1 MNKKSIKEKSTKEKV
16 GTSEFMSKFFK
27 SNKEFHYNYEET
39 AKPYLVSTGSLI
51 LDQFVGGGFGAGLQ
65 RFTGCNEGGKTNEAL
80 QVMKNMLETVE
91 KTKGL
96 YIKAEGR
103 LSADIQK
110 RSGLKF
116 VTDPEDWELGN
127 CLVWECNIYDVVFDG
142 LRELLKNNPDKEK
155 FCIVIDSMDSLLPK
169 SDLEKTTS
177 DAAKVAAGASLTS
190 DFLKRVSLGM
200 GKFGHMCIM
209 ISQVRST
216 IKTSQYAA
224 SDPNN
229 QTNSS
234 GGNAALHYPDWIIN
248 FERRNQSDLILQD
261 QKARPS
267 PENSIIGHYA
277 KVHIQK
283 STNESTGMRIRYPI
297 KHGRTDGKS
306 IWIEREIIEMLLM
319 WNFIEKA
326 GSWFKIDDELIKYLA
341 DRGVEV
347 QEKYQGMKSL
357 YDLLENNEE
366 TAKGMHLF
374 IAENIF
380 V

>member
-1 MNKKSIKEKSTKEKV
+1 MSKVSSKNQV

-27 SNKEFHYNYEET
+27 SNKDFHYNYEEC
-39 AKPYLVSTGSLI
+39 ADSYLVSTGSMI
-51 LDQFVGGGFGAGLQ
+51 LDQCMGGGLSSGLQ
-65 RFTGCNEGGKTNEAL
+65 RFIGCNEGGKTNEAL
-80 QVMKNMLETVE
+80 HVMLNMLDTVE
-91 KTKGL
+91 NTKGL

-103 LSADIQK
+103 LSKAIQE
-110 RSGLKF
+110 RSGLNF
-116 VTDPEDWELGN
+116 VQDPEKWDIGT
-127 CLVWECNIYDVVFDG
+127 CLVWDCNIYDTVFDG
-142 LRELLKNNPDKEK
+142 LRELLRNNPDKEK
-155 FCIVIDSMDSLLPK
+155 FCIVIDSMDGLLPK

-190 DFLKRVSLGM
+190 DFLKRGSPGM
-200 GKFGHMCIM
+200 GKFCHMCIK

-248 FERRNQSDLILQD
+248 FERRNQADLILQD

-267 PENSIIGHYA
+267 PENPIIGHYA

-297 KHGRTDGKS
+297 KHGRSDGKS
-306 IWIEREIIEMLLM
+306 IWIEREIIELLLM
-319 WNFIEKA
+319 WNFIEKSA
-326 GSWFKIDDELIKYLA
+326 SWFKFDEELIKYLD
-341 DRGVEV
+341 DRGIEL
-347 QEKYQGMKSL
+347 QEKYQGMKAL

-366 TAKGMHLF
+366 VTKAMHLF
-374 IAENIF
+374 IAENVF
-380 V
+380 A

>member
-1 MNKKSIKEKSTKEKV
+1 MSKKSTKETI
-16 GTSEFMSKFFK
+16 GTSQFMSKFFK
-27 SNKEFHYNYEET
+27 SNKDFHYNYEET
-39 AKPYLVSTGSLI
+39 AKPYIVSTGSLI
-51 LDQFVGGGFGAGLQ
+51 LDQFIGGGLSAGLQ
-65 RFTGCNEGGKTNEAL
+65 RFIGCNEGGKTNEAL
-80 QVMKNMLETVE
+80 HVMKNMLETVE

-103 LSADIQK
+103 LSGDIQK

-116 VTDPEDWELGN
+116 VTDPEDWELGT
-127 CLVWECNIYDVVFDG
+127 CLVWECHIYDTVFDG
-142 LRELLKNNPDKEK
+142 LRELLRNNPDKER
-155 FCIVIDSMDSLLPK
+155 FCIVIDSMDGLLPK

-248 FERRNQSDLILQD
+248 FEKRNQADLILQD

-267 PENSIIGHYA
+267 PENPIIGHYA

-297 KHGRTDGKS
+297 KHGRLDGKS

-319 WNFIEKA
+319 WNYIEKSA
-326 GSWFKIDDELIKYLA
+326 SWFKFDEELIKYLA
-341 DRGVEV
+341 DRGVEL
-347 QEKYQGMKSL
+347 QEKYQGMKAL
-357 YDLLENNEE
+357 YDLLESNEE
-366 TAKGMHLF
+366 VTKAMHLF
-374 IAENIF
+374 IAENVF
-380 V
+380 A

>member
-1 MNKKSIKEKSTKEKV
+1 MSKKSTKETI
-16 GTSEFMSKFFK
+16 GTSQFMSKFFK
-27 SNKEFHYNYEET
+27 SNKDFHYNYEET
-39 AKPYLVSTGSLI
+39 AKPYIVSTGSLI
-51 LDQFVGGGFGAGLQ
+51 LDQFIGGGLSAGLQ
-65 RFTGCNEGGKTNEAL
+65 RFIGCNEGGKTNEAL
-80 QVMKNMLETVE
+80 HVMKNMLETVE

-103 LSADIQK
+103 LSGDIQK

-116 VTDPEDWELGN
+116 VTDPEDWELGT
-127 CLVWECNIYDVVFDG
+127 CLVWECHIYDTVFDG
-142 LRELLKNNPDKEK
+142 LRELLRNNPDKEK
-155 FCIVIDSMDSLLPK
+155 FCIVIDSMDGLLPK

-248 FERRNQSDLILQD
+248 FEKRNQADLILQD

-267 PENSIIGHYA
+267 PENPIIGHYA

-297 KHGRTDGKS
+297 KHGRLDGKS

-319 WNFIEKA
+319 WNYIEKSA
-326 GSWFKIDDELIKYLA
+326 SWFKFDEELIKYLA
-341 DRGVEV
+341 DRGVEL
-347 QEKYQGMKSL
+347 QEKYQGMKAL
-357 YDLLENNEE
+357 YDLLESNEE
-366 TAKGMHLF
+366 VTKAMHLF
-374 IAENIF
+374 IAENVF
-380 V
+380 A

>member
-1 MNKKSIKEKSTKEKV
+1 MSKKSTKETI
-16 GTSEFMSKFFK
+16 GTSQFMSKFFK
-27 SNKEFHYNYEET
+27 SNKDFHYNYEET
-39 AKPYLVSTGSLI
+39 AKPYIVSTGSLI
-51 LDQFVGGGFGAGLQ
+51 LDQFIGGGLSAGLQ
-65 RFTGCNEGGKTNEAL
+65 RFIGCNEGGKTNEAL
-80 QVMKNMLETVE
+80 HVMKNMLETVE

-103 LSADIQK
+103 LSGDIQK

-116 VTDPEDWELGN
+116 VSNPDDWELGT
-127 CLVWECNIYDVVFDG
+127 CLVWECNIYDTVFDG
-142 LRELLKNNPDKEK
+142 LRELLRNNPDKER
-155 FCIVIDSMDSLLPK
+155 FCIVIDSMDGLLPK

-248 FERRNQSDLILQD
+248 FEKRNQADLILQD

-267 PENSIIGHYA
+267 PENPIIGHYA

-297 KHGRTDGKS
+297 KHGRLDGKS

-319 WNFIEKA
+319 WNFIEKSA
-326 GSWFKIDDELIKYLA
+326 SWFKFDEELIKYLA
-341 DRGVEV
+341 DRGIEL
-347 QEKYQGMKSL
+347 QEKYQGMKAL
-357 YDLLENNEE
+357 YDLLESNEE
-366 TAKGMHLF
+366 VTKAMHLF
-374 IAENIF
+374 IAENVF
-380 V
+380 A

>member
-1 MNKKSIKEKSTKEKV
+1 MSKKSVKENI

-39 AKPYLVSTGSLI
+39 AESYVVSTGSLI
-51 LDQFVGGGFGAGLQ
+51 LDRFIGGGLSAGLQ
-65 RFTGCNEGGKTNEAL
+65 RFVGCNEGGKTNEAL
-80 QVMKNMLETVE
+80 HVMKNMLETVE
-91 KTKGL
+91 NTKGL

-103 LSADIQK
+103 LSGDIQK

-116 VTDPEDWELGN
+116 VSDPADWVLGT
-127 CLVWECNIYDVVFDG
+127 CLVWECHIYDTVFDG
-142 LRELLKNNPDKEK
+142 LRELLRNNPDKEK
-155 FCIVIDSMDSLLPK
+155 FCIVIDSMDGLLPK
-169 SDLEKTTS
+169 SDLAKTTS
-177 DAAKVAAGASLTS
+177 DAAKVAAGAALTS

-248 FERRNQSDLILQD
+248 FEKRNQADLILHD
-261 QKARPS
+261 PKARPS
-267 PENSIIGHYA
+267 PENPIIGHYA

-297 KHGRTDGKS
+297 KHGRSDGKS

-319 WNFIEKA
+319 WNYIEKSA
-326 GSWFKIDDELIKYLA
+326 SWFKLDDELISYLA
-341 DRGVEV
+341 DRGIEV

-357 YDLLENNEE
+357 YDLLESSEDL
-366 TAKGMHLF
+366 TKAMHLF

-380 V
+380 S

>member
-1 MNKKSIKEKSTKEKV
+1 MSKKSAKETI
-16 GTSEFMSKFFK
+16 GTSQFMSKFFK

-39 AKPYLVSTGSLI
+39 AKPYIVSTGSLI
-51 LDQFVGGGFGAGLQ
+51 LDQFIGGGLGAGLQ
-65 RFTGCNEGGKTNEAL
+65 RFIGCNEGGKTNEAL
-80 QVMKNMLETVE
+80 HVMKNMLETVE

-103 LSADIQK
+103 LSGDIQK

-116 VTDPEDWELGN
+116 VTDPEDWELGT
-127 CLVWECNIYDVVFDG
+127 CLVWECHIYDTVFDG
-142 LRELLKNNPDKEK
+142 LRELLRNNPDKER
-155 FCIVIDSMDSLLPK
+155 FCIVIDSMDGLLPK

-248 FERRNQSDLILQD
+248 FERRNQADLILQD

-267 PENSIIGHYA
+267 PENPIIGHYA

-297 KHGRTDGKS
+297 KHGRSDGKS
-306 IWIEREIIEMLLM
+306 IWIEREIIELLLM
-319 WNFIEKA
+319 WNFIEKSA
-326 GSWFKIDDELIKYLA
+326 SWFKFDEELIKYLD
-341 DRGVEV
+341 DRGIEL
-347 QEKYQGMKSL
+347 QEKYQGMKAL

-366 TAKGMHLF
+366 VAKAMHLF
-374 IAENIF
+374 IAENVF
-380 V
+380 A

>member
-1 MNKKSIKEKSTKEKV
+1 MSKEKKNSTV
-16 GTSEFMSKFFK
+16 GTSQFMGQFMKA
-27 SNKEFHYNYEET
+27 NKDYHFNFEET
-39 AKPYLVSTGSLI
+39 AASYSVSTGSLI
-51 LDQFVGGGFGAGLQ
+51 LDNFIGGGLGAGLQ

-80 QVMKNMLETVE
+80 QVMRNMLNSVD

-103 LSADIQK
+103 LSVEIQK

-116 VTDPEDWELGN
+116 VSHPDDWELGT

-142 LRELLKNNPDKEK
+142 LRSLLKNNPDKERL
-155 FCIVIDSMDSLLPK
+155 CIVIDSMDGLLPK
-169 SDLEKTTS
+169 SDLEKSTS

-200 GKFGHMCIM
+200 SKFGHMCIM
-209 ISQVRST
+209 VSQVRST
-216 IKTSQYAA
+216 IKTNQYAP

-248 FERRNQSDLILQD
+248 FEKRNQSDLILQD
-261 QKARPS
+261 PKARPS
-267 PENSIIGHYA
+267 PENPIIGHYA

-283 STNESTGMRIRYPI
+283 STNESTGMRVRYPI

-306 IWIEREIIEMLLM
+306 IWIEREVIEMLLM
-319 WNFIEKA
+319 WKYIEKA
-326 GSWFKIDDELIKYLA
+326 GSWFKIDEDVSSYVSGQGLEIK
-341 DRGVEV
+341 
-347 QEKYQGMKSL
+347 EKYQGMNSL
-357 YDLLENNEE
+357 YDLLEGSPEL
-366 TAKGMHLF
+366 TKALGCF
-374 IAENIF
+374 IAEN
-380 V
+380 VLS

>member
-1 MNKKSIKEKSTKEKV
+1 
-16 GTSEFMSKFFK
+16 
-27 SNKEFHYNYEET
+27 
-39 AKPYLVSTGSLI
+39 
-51 LDQFVGGGFGAGLQ
+51 
-65 RFTGCNEGGKTNEAL
+65 
-80 QVMKNMLETVE
+80 
-91 KTKGL
+91 
-96 YIKAEGR
+96 
-103 LSADIQK
+103 
-110 RSGLKF
+110 
-116 VTDPEDWELGN
+116 
-127 CLVWECNIYDVVFDG
+127 
-142 LRELLKNNPDKEK
+142 
-155 FCIVIDSMDSLLPK
+155 MDSLLPK